1 MYVFFDIFF
10 LCFLGIGKGANVLRE
25 AEAEAE
31 AGGVAGNK
39 AVKAVMDEDEGGE
52 SLDEEESAHH
62 GASHGG

>member
-25 AEAEAE
+25 ADADAE
-31 AGGVAGNK
+31 AGGVTGNK
-39 AVKAVMDEDEGGE
+39 AVKDEDEGGE
-52 SLDEEESAHH
+52 SLDEEESAH

>member
-25 AEAEAE
+25 ADADAE
-31 AGGVAGNK
+31 AGGVTGNK
-39 AVKAVMDEDEGGE
+39 AVKDEDEGGE